1 MLLVQQ
7 VLNGLTIGMVYAL
20 VALGLTMVYG
30 VLRILHFAH
39 GAVYALG
46 AFLALALLQL
56 GSPFLLAAVAAV
68 VGTALVGVLVE
79 RVFYRPLAG
88 APPIAPLIAG
98 VGVYLLME
106 DTFRNVFGPYTHA
119 FPTTA
124 PNPGLQA
131 GPLSLTPPQLL
142 ILLTGAVLLVGLS
155 FLIGRTA
162 LGLQMRAVAADR
174 ETAAS
179 MGIDVPRIVSL
190 NFLLGSALAGLAGVL
205 VALNFNA
212 VYPTMGAIPGM
223 KAFAVVVTG
232 GLGSLPGAVVASLFL
247 GVAESVIEGFFDL
260 PIGRDAAAFVLLIAV
275 LLLRPQGLFGA
286 RQEKV

>member
-1 MLLVQQ
+1 VLLFQQ
-7 VLNGLTIGMVYAL
+7 ILNGLTIGMVYAL

-56 GSPFLLAAVAAV
+56 GSPFLLATVVAIVGAAVA
-68 VGTALVGVLVE
+68 GALIE

-98 VGVYLLME
+98 VGVYLLLE

-119 FPTTA
+119 LPAQA
-124 PNPGLQA
+124 PIPALQA
-131 GPLSLTPPQLL
+131 GPFSLTAPQVL
-142 ILLTGAVLLVGLS
+142 ILLTGIVLLVGLGV
-155 FLIGRTA
+155 LIGRTA

-174 ETAAS
+174 ETAAT
-179 MGIDVPRIVSL
+179 MGIDVSWIVTL

-205 VALNFNA
+205 IALNFNA

-223 KAFAVVVTG
+223 KAFAVVVVG

-247 GVAESVIEGFFDL
+247 GVAESLIEGFFAL

-275 LLLRPQGLFGA
+275 LLVRPQGLFGA
-286 RQEKV
+286 RLEKV